1 MRACEGCR
9 RRKIKCDAAT
19 TNTWPCSACIRLK
32 LTCIPPSANYEK
44 EGSSDGQDFD
54 LSNSQTFDVL
64 EPGAEDSYP
73 DQASLAA
80 TLAEPLPAVNLSS
93 SSPDSFIKSEAY
105 QPVSYLERPLDP
117 NTLQYGRYSSIGA
130 GIPIAANNTQ
140 PQYSLSSASG
150 MSQPDMSL
158 SSSEPGVSDLADA
171 LCNLQIVYTG
181 VRK

>member
-19 TNTWPCSACIRLK
+19 TNTWPCSACVRLK
-32 LTCIPPSANYEK
+32 LTCVPPTASYEK
-44 EGSSDGQDFD
+44 EGSSEGQDFD
-54 LSNSQTFDVL
+54 LSNNQTYDVL

-80 TLAEPLPAVNLSS
+80 TLAEPLPAVNLDS
-93 SSPDSFIKSEAY
+93 SSPDPFVKSEAY
-105 QPVSYLERPLDP
+105 QSVSYLERPLDP
-117 NTLQYGRYSSIGA
+117 NTLHYGGYSNIGA
-130 GIPIAANNTQ
+130 GIAVTADTAQ
-140 PQYSLSSASG
+140 PQNPFSSAPG